1 MRCGRGRAR
10 QHETLL
16 GAAPGQGALLDRRTS
31 GGRGLPDPIRDRLPG
46 DRGRTDPGNGRV
58 RRAGRPAADLSRLPH
73 RPTDVWGAGPA
84 SSSRGGA
91 HGDVTVSG
99 SLVDTSGRVWPS
111 PGPREEAALLVVDVQ
126 RDFTDP
132 ALLPWLDT
140 ADQERIT
147 AAVERVNALVAAARA
162 MEVRVVW
169 VRLAQEPDRPWGSS
183 RWLRG
188 LLDACEDTL
197 REQEPCLAGTPGAD
211 WYRVAPAPGEEVVV
225 KRRYSAFHD

>member
-1 MRCGRGRAR
+1 M
-10 QHETLL
+10 
-16 GAAPGQGALLDRRTS
+16 
-31 GGRGLPDPIRDRLPG
+31 
-46 DRGRTDPGNGRV
+46 
-58 RRAGRPAADLSRLPH
+58 
-73 RPTDVWGAGPA
+73 
-84 SSSRGGA
+84 
-91 HGDVTVSG
+91 SG
-99 SLVDTSGRVWPS
+99 SLLDTSGRVWSS
-111 PGPREEAALLVVDVQ
+111 PGPRENAALLVVDVQ

-162 MEVRVVW
+162 MEVRVIW
-169 VRLAQEPDRPWGSS
+169 VRLTQDPDRPWGSS

-225 KRRYSAFHD
+225 KRRYSAFHDTTLEASLRESGTTWLVVCGMTTDCCVDATVRDGFQRGLRTVVAADATASHSLELHRHTLSALSLHAAVVADSDAVAKAWSGRRLERLPGG